1 MQIKENAQ
9 EINILRKVR
18 DCIHDTELKKKKT
31 EVQLKKSS
39 P

>member
-18 DCIHDTELKKKKT
+18 DCIHDTELKKKK
-31 EVQLKKSS
+31 QKYN
-39 P
+39 